1 MLKRRGF
8 NPELSFAAFDENKIV
23 SFTCNGIGDFDGI
36 PIAYDTGTGTLKE
49 YRGQGLATQVF
60 EYSIPYLKQAGIKE
74 YLLEVLQHNTG
85 AVSVYKKIGFEV
97 SREFYYF
104 RPKIS
109 QIMTEVKGV
118 GFPYTIQPIDIN
130 KHDSIPSFWDFKP
143 SWQNSMDSVNRS
155 SEGFIG
161 LGVFTDNKL
170 IGYGIFEPA
179 SGDIT
184 QIAVDKTYRRKGVGS
199 LLFHNMMK
207 ANKLDSIK
215 IINTDIRCD
224 SMNAFLQSKNIEPT
238 GKQFEMIKKL

>member
-1 MLKRRGF
+1 M
-8 NPELSFAAFDENKIV
+8 
-23 SFTCNGIGDFDGI
+23 
-36 PIAYDTGTGTLKE
+36 
-49 YRGQGLATQVF
+49 F

-199 LLFHNMMK
+199 LLFHNMIK

-215 IINTDIRCD
+215 T
-224 SMNAFLQSKNIEPT
+224 
-238 GKQFEMIKKL
+238 

>member
-1 MLKRRGF
+1 
-8 NPELSFAAFDENKIV
+8 
-23 SFTCNGIGDFDGI
+23 
-36 PIAYDTGTGTLKE
+36 
-49 YRGQGLATQVF
+49 
-60 EYSIPYLKQAGIKE
+60 
-74 YLLEVLQHNTG
+74 
-85 AVSVYKKIGFEV
+85 
-97 SREFYYF
+97 
-104 RPKIS
+104 
-109 QIMTEVKGV
+109 MTEVKGV

-199 LLFHNMMK
+199 LLFHNMIK